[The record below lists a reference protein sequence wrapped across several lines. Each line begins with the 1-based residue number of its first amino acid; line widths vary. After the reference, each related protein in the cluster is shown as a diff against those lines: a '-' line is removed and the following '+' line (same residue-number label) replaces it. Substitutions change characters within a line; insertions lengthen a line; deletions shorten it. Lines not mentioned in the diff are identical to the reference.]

1 MSFTI
6 DDFTAATQ
14 NLSVTDGVQE
24 NFKKAPPGSPLI
36 GDSRLIVLQVEKPG
50 VPALAKAATLDIG
63 DGYLVF
69 QSGIKVLSRIEVFY
83 GRGSNS
89 EAIPLHHNLSGY
101 KKFRLHFLA
110 SDLELNINMQV
121 RTENNPKDLAGSSP
135 DDAVHPSGDPFVV
148 DFAFDT
154 FVPNVGPLPD
164 FADINEITLIIQGS
178 GPAIGANDY
187 VLTRIEALP

>member
-36 GDSRLIVLQVEKPG
+36 GDSRLIVLRVEKPG

-63 DGYLVF
+63 DGHLVV
-69 QSGIKVLSRIEVFY
+69 QSGIQVLSRIEVFY

-89 EAIPLHHNLSGY
+89 EAIPLHHNLSGH

-110 SDLELNINMQV
+110 SDSGLNINMQV
-121 RTENNPKDLAGSSP
+121 RAENNPGIDAQSGVNIDGHP
-135 DDAVHPSGDPFVV
+135 DGVPFVV

-154 FVPNVGPLPD
+154 FVPNAGPLPD
-164 FADINEITLIIQGS
+164 FADINEITLIIQSGS
-178 GPAIGANDY
+178 VIGAIDY
-187 VLTRIEALP
+187 ALTRIEALP